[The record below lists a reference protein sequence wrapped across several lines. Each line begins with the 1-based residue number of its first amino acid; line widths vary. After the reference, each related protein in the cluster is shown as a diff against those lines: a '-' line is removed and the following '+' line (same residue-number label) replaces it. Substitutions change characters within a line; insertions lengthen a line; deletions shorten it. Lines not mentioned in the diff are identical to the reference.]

1 MDTVRRISEKFS
13 LVKLNLEMA
22 KAKARNDLAGVGVAM
37 RAIRE
42 EHGYGLRELAKRI
55 GISAPFLADVELGR
69 RTASK
74 EVFEKW
80 IKEVAKK

>member
-1 MDTVRRISEKFS
+1 MDTVRRIAEKFS
-13 LVKLNLEMA
+13 SVRLDLEMA
-22 KAKARNDLAGVGVAM
+22 KAKARNDLAGVGTAM
-37 RAIRE
+37 RAVRE
-42 EHGYGLRELAKRI
+42 ENGCGLRELAKRI

-80 IKEVAKK
+80 IKEVAKQ